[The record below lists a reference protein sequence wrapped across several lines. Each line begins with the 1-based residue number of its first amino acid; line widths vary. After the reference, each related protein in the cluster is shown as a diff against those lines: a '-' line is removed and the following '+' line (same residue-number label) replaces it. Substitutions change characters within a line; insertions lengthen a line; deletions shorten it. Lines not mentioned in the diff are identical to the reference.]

1 MLLVSKFQS
10 SQILVFSEDLF
21 FLYLLPPIIFNAGYD
36 LLPSLNVLSDWFP
49 EKPCLYYIYAL
60 WVVLGSEITSNARKE
75 KMVMWG

>member
-36 LLPSLNVLSDWFP
+36 LFPSLNVLMIGSQKNRAFTIYMVCGLFWGPKFQATQ
-49 EKPCLYYIYAL
+49 EK
-60 WVVLGSEITSNARKE
+60 RR
-75 KMVMWG
+75 